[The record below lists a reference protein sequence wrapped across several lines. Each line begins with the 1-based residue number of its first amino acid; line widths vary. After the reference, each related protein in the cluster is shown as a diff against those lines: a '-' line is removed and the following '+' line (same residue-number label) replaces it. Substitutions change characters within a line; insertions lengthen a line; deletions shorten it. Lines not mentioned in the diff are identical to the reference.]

1 MSAVALVPALN
12 EAERIAATVT
22 AIATVPGIDRVLVI
36 DDGST
41 DDTARRA
48 CAAGAEVLSLQAN
61 AGKGRALAAGLD
73 ALDDDVDI
81 VLFLDADL
89 GPTATE
95 AAALLAPVRAGE
107 ADMAIATLPRPPRSG
122 GIGLVKGLARW
133 GIRRLGGFDATAPL
147 SGQRALSRAAWQS
160 ALPFPSGFGIEV
172 ALTVRVCRAGLRVR
186 EVPTTM
192 QHAVTGR
199 DLAGFRHRGRQF
211 VAVAFALLR
220 LALERQSA
228 GVIGG

>member
-1 MSAVALVPALN
+1 VSAVALVPALN